1 MPERGHHKL
10 CPSSRMKET
19 GSYQHGMFEDDV
31 QISLS
36 WKPNNQFQ
44 TSTFTLTSKK
54 GVHALLVVSERRYQ
68 TIFFFWQILVI
79 LSMQSLRNAFNLK
92 TVTHLSLSCHVFT
105 LFPVYFL
112 CILLIFACQKILSE
126 RTSNQL
132 RKTAGESAGIWQ
144 ISFRFMFRYLQRSFS
159 LKWTIITYGEGQQAT
174 EWIWNVSGV

>member
-1 MPERGHHKL
+1 MECLKMMCKFLFLENRTT
-10 CPSSRMKET
+10 SSRHPLSLWHLKKE
-19 GSYQHGMFEDDV
+19 SMHCLWSLKED
-31 QISLS
+31 I
-36 WKPNNQFQ
+36 KPF
-44 TSTFTLTSKK
+44 
-54 GVHALLVVSERRYQ
+54 
-68 TIFFFWQILVI
+68 FFFWQILVI